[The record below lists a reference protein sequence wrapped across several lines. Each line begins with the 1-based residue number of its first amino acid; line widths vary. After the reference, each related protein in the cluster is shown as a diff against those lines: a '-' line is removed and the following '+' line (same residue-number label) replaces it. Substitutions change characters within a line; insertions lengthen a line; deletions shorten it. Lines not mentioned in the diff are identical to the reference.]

1 LVLKLFAPFGDG
13 WTVQTHRPK
22 VMLVKNVSQTDHG
35 KITVAEEN
43 RLCRSA
49 ARFNPVRNPQ
59 VWRVI
64 VTQITVIL

>member
-1 LVLKLFAPFGDG
+1 
-13 WTVQTHRPK
+13 
-22 VMLVKNVSQTDHG
+22 MLVKNVSQTDHG

-49 ARFNPVRNPQ
+49 ARFSPVRNPQ